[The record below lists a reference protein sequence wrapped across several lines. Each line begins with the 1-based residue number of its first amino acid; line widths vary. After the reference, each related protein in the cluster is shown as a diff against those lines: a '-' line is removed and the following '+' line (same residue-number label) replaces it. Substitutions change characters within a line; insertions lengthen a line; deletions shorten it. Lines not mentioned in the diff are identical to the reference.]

1 MGTMQKLTEC
11 NMKSKL
17 YDWLTFIRDSS
28 LCPSFMVDFI
38 DRLRYEV
45 FYK

>member
-1 MGTMQKLTEC
+1 
-11 NMKSKL
+11 MKKKI
-17 YDWLTFIRDSS
+17 YRQLTFLRDNEWM
-28 LCPSFMVDFI
+28 PSFMVDFI